1 MIESKIK
8 KARRHCQLF
17 KVSTLS
23 NIWKTDDRLDRINVR
38 LSSLDL
44 LLHLSDRI
52 AVGFLLA
59 YVPKLSPIENV

>member
-1 MIESKIK
+1 MI
-8 KARRHCQLF
+8 
-17 KVSTLS
+17 V
-23 NIWKTDDRLDRINVR
+23 WDRINVR